1 MADQR
6 GFELPRSAVRYF
18 AVRETELVGW
28 RMMLLGGGEQ
38 ELRQAL
44 AEAAI
49 APAEIREV
57 MTVLMRDPPSGLQ
70 ELLGPDI
77 WSGAGHDWVF
87 DASIGRWRA
96 PDEPLAPLPGKPKS
110 VDGLSFDLEVPH
122 IGWLPVTI
130 AAGAQTVSFSASTV
144 FDPFP
149 SLTSWLDAVAA
160 GRAPR
165 LLIDTEGVVV
175 SFHIFEPQGATVR
188 FVVTNDA
195 EADDTIDLDIRIERT
210 TLVRAIYTRLVAFW
224 ESPELAAAWRSEWRY
239 DDEPDEDP
247 TSATNRPYSVR
258 SERLDRLLAD
268 PR

>member
-18 AVRETELVGW
+18 AVRETGLVGW
-28 RMMLLGGGEQ
+28 RMMLLEGSEP

-44 AEAAI
+44 AEADI
-49 APAEIREV
+49 APAEVREV
-57 MTVLMRDPPSGLQ
+57 MTVLMRDPPAGLQ

-87 DASIGRWRA
+87 DTAVGRWRA
-96 PDEPLAPLPGKPKS
+96 PDEALSPLPGNPKS
-110 VDGLSFDLEVPH
+110 VDGLSFDLEIPH

-130 AAGAQTVSFSASTV
+130 AAGAQSVIFSASTV

-149 SLTSWLDAVAA
+149 SLTIWLEAVAA
-160 GRAPR
+160 GHAPR
-165 LLIDTEGVVV
+165 LLIDTEGVIV
-175 SFHIFEPQGATVR
+175 SFHIFEPQGDNVR

-195 EADDTIDLDIRIERT
+195 EADDTIDLDIRIDRT
-210 TLVRAIYTRLVAFW
+210 ILVRDIFTRLVAFW
-224 ESPELAAAWRSEWRY
+224 ESPEFAAAWRSEWRY
-239 DDEPDEDP
+239 GDEPDEDP
-247 TSATNRPYSVR
+247 ASAANRPYSVR
-258 SERLDRLLAD
+258 SERLDRLLAN

>member
-1 MADQR
+1 M
-6 GFELPRSAVRYF
+6 RYF
-18 AVRETELVGW
+18 AVREEGLEGW
-28 RMMLLGGGEQ
+28 RMMLLDGQEP
-38 ELRQAL
+38 ELRDAL
-44 AEAAI
+44 AGAAI

-57 MTVLMRDPPSGLQ
+57 ITVLMPDPPAGLQ

-77 WSGAGHDWVF
+77 WSGTGHDWVF
-87 DASIGRWRA
+87 DAAIGRWRA
-96 PDEPLAPLPGKPKS
+96 PDEALAPLRGSPMS
-110 VDGLSFDLEVPH
+110 VDGLSLNLEIPH

-130 AAGAQTVSFSASTV
+130 AAGGHSVTFSASTV

-149 SLTSWLDAVAA
+149 SLTRWLEAVAA

-175 SFHIFEPQGATVR
+175 SFHIFEPQGDTVR
-188 FVVTNDA
+188 FVITNDA
-195 EADDTIDLDIRIERT
+195 EADDTIDLDIRIDRT

-224 ESPELAAAWRSEWRY
+224 ESPEFAAAWRSEWRY

-247 TSATNRPYSVR
+247 ASATNRPYSVR